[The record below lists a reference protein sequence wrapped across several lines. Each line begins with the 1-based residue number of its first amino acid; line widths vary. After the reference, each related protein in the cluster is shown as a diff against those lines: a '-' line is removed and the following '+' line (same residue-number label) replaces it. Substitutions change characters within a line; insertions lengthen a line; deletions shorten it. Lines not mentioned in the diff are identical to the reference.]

1 MPVMAPG
8 EPSGG
13 LGRGKGHWRRGG
25 RGGFCSCFLPWQV
38 PQPSPHFQ
46 DTQAGEVGP
55 KEGSSVLP
63 SRVPGADVY
72 LHPGR
77 KGRFWL
83 GLGVG
88 GGLGDGDVGL
98 RRFAGREGGAGGGCC
113 ERLGRGVE
121 TSLASRGWRLS
132 SWESPQGGSRKV
144 AEVMRTQS
152 AHTGESLLSEASGF
166 PDLSSPAA
174 GTGSGLPA
182 GQRLPAHQGDWQE
195 LLDL

>member
-1 MPVMAPG
+1 MGEGASVLVSFPG
-8 EPSGG
+8 RFPSQAHISRTPRLEKLVQKRVAVYFLQGF
-13 LGRGKGHWRRGG
+13 LGQMFICTLEGKGAFGW
-25 RGGFCSCFLPWQV
+25 
-38 PQPSPHFQ
+38 
-46 DTQAGEVGP
+46 
-55 KEGSSVLP
+55 
-63 SRVPGADVY
+63 
-72 LHPGR
+72 
-77 KGRFWL
+77 
-83 GLGVG
+83 G

-98 RRFAGREGGAGGGCC
+98 CRFAGREGGAGGGCC

-132 SWESPQGGSRKV
+132 SWESPQGGSLKV